1 MQIINSSVRITI
13 MLAETLKLINQAEEQ
28 ADNILAKANQTVQ
41 DIEKQT
47 YQKIEQINTE
57 TDAAIA
63 KAVAKL
69 PKAAEI
75 TAQNVVLNVPEDKIQ
90 EAVAY
95 ITKSFYGA

>member
-1 MQIINSSVRITI
+1 
-13 MLAETLKLINQAEEQ
+13 MLADTLKLINQVEEQ

-47 YQKIEQINTE
+47 YQKIEKINTE
-57 TDAAIA
+57 ADVAIA
-63 KAVAKL
+63 KAIAKL
-69 PKAAEI
+69 PAPTGV
-75 TAQNVVLNVPEDKIQ
+75 TAQNVVLNIPENKMQ